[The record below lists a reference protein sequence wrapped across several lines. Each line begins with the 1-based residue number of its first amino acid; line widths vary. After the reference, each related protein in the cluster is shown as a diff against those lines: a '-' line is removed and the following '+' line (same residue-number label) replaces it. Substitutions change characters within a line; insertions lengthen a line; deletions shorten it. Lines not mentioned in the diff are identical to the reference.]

1 MTLPQNNLDDSYH
14 ESHTLAVVEME
25 PPNLEEETP
34 NDVGRGK
41 RIIKPRIRYT
51 PTSEELQSNINQNQ
65 ATQMQSRQV
74 DQCHATAE
82 EIAKQRALDE
92 RRKEAK
98 AFNKK
103 VKEGKKNVSLQ
114 MDILCLES
122 ALNYQY
128 KTADIKVKERVFK
141 RVVTR
146 PMATQTIQFE
156 NVIPS
161 SHDQVEVE
169 NSLRA
174 EIDDLKRQSAAKDA
188 EIRVLNTLLG
198 NVLPNAANPQN
209 NFNLDDIRNV
219 VREEMAP
226 DRQQQLPDENVLR
239 QHLGNRRSRVMHAG
253 VEITN
258 GDLQKAKNSRT
269 YSTRINHLVSGYWL
283 EEQIPFVAATRPPH
297 NVDQR
302 DFIKINDNDVLNIQR
317 ILNSLQEGV
326 DRIPDITPEDLQFTA
341 IKRRIINSL
350 SYLRRE

>member
-74 DQCHATAE
+74 DQQCHATAE

-98 AFNKK
+98 AFN
-103 VKEGKKNVSLQ
+103 
-114 MDILCLES
+114 
-122 ALNYQY
+122 QY